1 MDRSGVTPSLPFLR
15 PALVKSL
22 VRYGK
27 WMPGGVAVACG
38 GLLVCLFLAAPVSAD
53 VAGKVTAVIDGDTVQ
68 ILDIVNVTHEISLRC
83 ADAPELEQD
92 SGAASAAYLAG
103 LISSK
108 DVAVESGSAEPD
120 GQVLGTITL
129 RGADINF
136 RMIRAGFAWH
146 DNGDRCGSA
155 WDTAQRRAQQSGRGL
170 WANPA
175 PVPPWDYRQSQE

>member
-1 MDRSGVTPSLPFLR
+1 VDRSGLMPSLTYPR

-27 WMPGGVAVACG
+27 WMPGGVAVPRCC
-38 GLLVCLFLAAPVSAD
+38 LLVCLLLAAPVSAD

-103 LISSK
+103 LISRK

-146 DNGDRCGSA
+146 DNRDRCGSA